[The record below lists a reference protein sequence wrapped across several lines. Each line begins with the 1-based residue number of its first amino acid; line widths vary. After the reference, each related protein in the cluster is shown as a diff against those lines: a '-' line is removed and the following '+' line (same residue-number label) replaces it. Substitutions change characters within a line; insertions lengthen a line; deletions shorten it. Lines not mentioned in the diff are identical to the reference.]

1 MAGRCVVAASTQWP
15 LQWPNQLVPPLCS
28 LCHCT
33 SGHCTWA
40 SMVDCIG
47 TCCGGGQQLLSV
59 GTELRGATWKPRKLL
74 AGVPCTLAVSLT
86 TATHYF
92 YHYCCCPLPTAKL
105 AKHQPHPPTASF
117 RYGAC
122 PLASVQAPGD
132 QSDVLGAASCSRQT
146 GRQGQ
151 EAAEA
156 AAPLVS
162 HAMARPWCRHFTWRE
177 RGQGKSVKAH
187 ANTVVGHSNQSF

>member
-1 MAGRCVVAASTQWP
+1 MTTLNFLAGRHIIAASVQWP
-15 LQWPNQLVPPLCS
+15 LQWPKQPVPPCS
-28 LCHCT
+28 VSMLSMPLHLR
-33 SGHCTWA
+33 GHCTWA
-40 SMVDCIG
+40 SMMDCIA

-74 AGVPCTLAVSLT
+74 AGVPCTLAVPLT

-92 YHYCCCPLPTAKL
+92 YHYCCCPLPTAKR
-105 AKHQPHPPTASF
+105 QPHSSTETF

-132 QSDVLGAASCSRQT
+132 KSDVLGAASCSRQT

-151 EAAEA
+151 EAIEA

-162 HAMARPWCRHFTWRE
+162 HA
-177 RGQGKSVKAH
+177 G
-187 ANTVVGHSNQSF
+187 